1 MAETQPALAA
11 NDCSESETWTRWVL
25 FNEGKTEPSVSRAQQ
40 SHGLESEKKKKSLTE
55 LTVVS
60 VQEHLSVCFSGHQAG
75 EILQILSD
83 SSDLV
88 IYTSIR
94 LMAP

>member
-1 MAETQPALAA
+1 M
-11 NDCSESETWTRWVL
+11 S
-25 FNEGKTEPSVSRAQQ
+25 GAQQ
-40 SHGLESEKKKKSLTE
+40 SHGLESGKKKKKKSLAE

-60 VQEHLSVCFSGHQAG
+60 VQEHLKTNVCFSGHQAG

-88 IYTSIR
+88 IYTSTR